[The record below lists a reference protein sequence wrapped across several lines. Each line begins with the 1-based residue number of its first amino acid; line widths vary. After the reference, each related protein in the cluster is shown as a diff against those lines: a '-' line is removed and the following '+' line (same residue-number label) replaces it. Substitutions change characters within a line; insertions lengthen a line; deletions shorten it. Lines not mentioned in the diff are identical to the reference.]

1 MFGAGLSAGLVRG
14 GGDNG
19 YDENKQY
26 KGILGM
32 TQKLMKQAKLNKA
45 KQSVNYGRTPGS
57 SGRTYDEEV
66 KMQETIKRK
75 RAEKLQM
82 LLNQGDLST
91 SFIGSASMI
100 PPGPSSLVS
109 PFSKKAKNT
118 ANSIYGDTSQR
129 QQSLAKPPLFFKDQ
143 TGDGKITRAD
153 VIKARTEGYKK

>member
-1 MFGAGLSAGLVRG
+1 MFGAGLSAGLVRS

-45 KQSVNYGRTPGS
+45 KQSVNYGRTPGE
-57 SGRTYDEEV
+57 SGATFSQDSCDAGNN
-66 KMQETIKRK
+66 MFG
-75 RAEKLQM
+75 
-82 LLNQGDLST
+82 NQQQRDMSMPRRG
-91 SFIGSASMI
+91 GSI
-100 PPGPSSLVS
+100 E
-109 PFSKKAKNT
+109 N
-118 ANSIYGDTSQR
+118 
-129 QQSLAKPPLFFKDQ
+129 PLFFKDQ